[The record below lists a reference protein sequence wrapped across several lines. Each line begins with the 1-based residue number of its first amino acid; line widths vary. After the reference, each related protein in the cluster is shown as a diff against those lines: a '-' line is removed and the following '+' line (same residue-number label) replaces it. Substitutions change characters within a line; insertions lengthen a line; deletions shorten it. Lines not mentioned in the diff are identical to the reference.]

1 MDNRS
6 SLGLS
11 KSPLADGYG
20 GTLSSLSAELPVNR
34 MNSSYTVSDSG
45 SVSKLTA
52 LPEGT
57 LVTLYFL
64 AAPTFVNSASLVCPG
79 GVNMVF
85 AAGDSAILRSLG
97 DNVWRLLGKLPA
109 SQACTI
115 TDATASSLVV
125 GPNGAT
131 NPTLQVDGSTAS
143 AATGFL
149 IKSAAAAAGLA
160 LSVLSSGANEN
171 LTIDAKGTGTVTI
184 GSVSTGL
191 VKIGATNQLTV
202 SSAGAVAVGGTLAVT
217 GASTLTG
224 NTIVGASGGT
234 GIRLNASG
242 GSQGVA
248 EFCSSDA
255 NPYWAAGRDG
265 IISGNPGIGFAYG
278 SPPGTIA
285 ATGVA
290 FGIDGSSNAIIT
302 TSNGTSQTTRLS
314 ISQAGGVSIPG
325 TTASTLPTNGALVL
339 SGTGA
344 GLGVNGQV
352 SANNFLSAAA
362 GTTPHFSSVGSS
374 NFMTTLGGSVAITTA
389 SGGTYFLLYVV
400 EDTITGNQALWLL
413 ANGQANLVTASG
425 TLTWVASTNSPPSGN
440 FSVAYDAGTAT
451 YRIYNNKNASCDFA
465 TLLMRVA

>member
-52 LPEGT
+52 LPKGT

-109 SQACTI
+109 SQAVTI

-143 AATGFL
+143 AATGLL
-149 IKSAAAAAGLA
+149 IKSAAASAGVA
-160 LSVLSSGANEN
+160 LSVLSSGTNEK
-171 LTIDAKGTGTVTI
+171 LTIDAKGSGVVTI
-184 GSVSTGL
+184 AGTSTGGIS
-191 VKIGATNQLTV
+191 VGTSNPFTV

-217 GASTLTG
+217 G
-224 NTIVGASGGT
+224 NVGIGVASGMQA
-234 GIRLNASG
+234 LKV
-242 GSQGVA
+242 QGVA
-248 EFCSSDA
+248 NQFASWTIANSTTGQSFGALIDGGTNSSDSA
-255 NPYWAAGRDG
+255 LLVRSQGQTNYFSVRGDG
-265 IISGNPGIGFAYG
+265 LVN
-278 SPPGTIA
+278 
-285 ATGVA
+285 VA
-290 FGIDGSSNAIIT
+290 S
-302 TSNGTSQTTRLS
+302 
-314 ISQAGGVSIPG
+314 
-325 TTASTLPTNGALVL
+325 TTASTSTTTGALTV
-339 SGTGA
+339 GG
-344 GLGVNGQV
+344 GLGVAG
-352 SANNFLSAAA
+352 AGNF
-362 GTTPHFSSVGSS
+362 
-374 NFMTTLGGSVAITTA
+374 GGA
-389 SGGTYFLLYVV
+389 
-400 EDTITGNQALWLL
+400 LL
-413 ANGQANLVTASG
+413 ANYLIVPQGNSVTFNGNGGNTYMYYDG
-425 TLTWVASTNSPPSGN
+425 TTIHLIKNGI
-440 FSVAYDAGTAT
+440 SVATW
-451 YRIYNNKNASCDFA
+451 
-465 TLLMRVA
+465 